1 LFGIK
6 LVIDMCMDLPAFINI
21 LTPDTSQVK
30 DFNNLF
36 LYTGNKNINFLEFLK
51 NAFLADA
58 ELETK
63 DLNVTFQEHDTPFEN
78 KEMLSE
84 IILQLMTWKNQNFS
98 LEEKTKEGLPVI
110 LQLDGNSISINI
122 DYQGIDSQ
130 EHKEISEQK
139 RLEELLAYIINGM
152 LKSVSK
158 GQRIDKDSNLNTVKN
173 NPLTKDP
180 LENEPHS
187 KEEAKTITINLA
199 VSPCILYP
207 EKQVETETIP
217 LTKDPLENEPHSKE
231 EAKTITINLAVSPCI
246 LYPEKQVETET
257 IPLTKDPLENEPH
270 SKEEAKTITINLAV
284 SPCIL
289 YPEKQVET
297 ETPYTKRPVESK
309 NYKSILFFEG
319 LEKNINK
326 EKLINLGA
334 SEKTR
339 TDFDLINKKTLKG
352 DALMTALDE
361 KEIEFKGNLINTEL
375 HPSKPKID
383 WEKKLFEISPDLEVL
398 KDIEKNKERLE
409 SKDETLVYERI
420 NVYDMNGNN
429 INDIKA
435 DETVRIST
443 HEMAEKIEKI
453 MDRFFQ
459 SKETSDMVIKFK
471 LNDNDTLYVSLKREG
486 LHISVNI
493 KSANN
498 DVINMFYAHKETIVK
513 SLEEKN
519 IFTEIFVYPDGSQN
533 QKDRQHGGDGRRYY
547 RKRNNDKE
555 FYEVLIT
562 QKV

>member
-1 LFGIK
+1 MFGIK

-173 NPLTKDP
+173 N
-180 LENEPHS
+180 
-187 KEEAKTITINLA
+187 
-199 VSPCILYP
+199 
-207 EKQVETETIP
+207 
-217 LTKDPLENEPHSKE
+217 
-231 EAKTITINLAVSPCI
+231 
-246 LYPEKQVETET
+246 
-257 IPLTKDPLENEPH
+257 PLTKDPLENEPH